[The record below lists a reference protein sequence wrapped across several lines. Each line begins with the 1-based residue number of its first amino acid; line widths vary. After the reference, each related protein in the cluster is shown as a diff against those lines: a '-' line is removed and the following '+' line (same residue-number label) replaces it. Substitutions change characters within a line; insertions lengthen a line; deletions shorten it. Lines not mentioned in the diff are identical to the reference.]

1 MKILAP
7 MLAGA
12 LLLTGTAATAQ
23 STTDAQCI
31 ILSNVFAQQG
41 KDEQAK
47 KAAEVAVYFYL
58 GRVRD
63 GTTAAQLKAVLDQAS
78 KPLTDANIGPR
89 MNDCMKAIQGKVEL
103 LQSLSPKTAQQPG
116 TTQPRAAQPQ
126 PQQKKPEGR

>member
-12 LLLTGTAATAQ
+12 LLLTGTAANAQ
-23 STTDAQCI
+23 SVTDAQCI

-41 KDEQAK
+41 KEPQQQ
-47 KAAEVAVYFYL
+47 KAAEAAVYFYL

-63 GTTAAQLKAVLDQAS
+63 GTTAAQLKALLDQAS
-78 KPLTDANIGPR
+78 KPLSDANIGPK
-89 MNDCMKAIQGKVEL
+89 MNDCMKALQGKVDL
-103 LQSLSPKTAQQPG
+103 LQSLAPKTAQQPA